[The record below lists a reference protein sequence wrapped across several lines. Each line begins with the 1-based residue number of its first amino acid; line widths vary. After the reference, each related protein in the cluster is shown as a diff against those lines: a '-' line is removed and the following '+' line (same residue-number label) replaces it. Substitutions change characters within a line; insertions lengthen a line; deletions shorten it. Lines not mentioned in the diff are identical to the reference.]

1 MIFNAGRPQTRQTY
15 GDGRTQTSTLL
26 PSTQLDQHS
35 LLGKTTETVDRSA
48 MNLEEIKPDFSEQQF
63 CRTYLDN
70 ELYIPKEYLDA
81 GYMTLDAEDYTASVL
96 NYPDCYGMK
105 EKTAHH
111 YYSNSFI
118 IFLGDHGP
126 RFGEEANARVNDA
139 EQRNPFL
146 YIVIPE
152 HLRYSPMH
160 EQLVQNSE
168 ELLTH
173 HDLHATLKDILYFQP
188 ASNFTELEFKVF
200 DSNKRGSSVLRRYEE
215 GVKRSCKTLPIPFQY
230 CICQYVT
237 SKVDDKELK
246 WELGLFAADQLDLIL
261 KSEGVSSMCESIKLY
276 NV

>member
-1 MIFNAGRPQTRQTY
+1 MDAVEFRMLNKVGANTRPNAFP
-15 GDGRTQTSTLL
+15 L
-26 PSTQLDQHS
+26 
-35 LLGKTTETVDRSA
+35 LLGKTTETVDRSV

-81 GYMTLDAEDYTASVL
+81 GYMF
-96 NYPDCYGMK
+96 
-105 EKTAHH
+105 
-111 YYSNSFI
+111 SNSFI

-126 RFGEEANARVNDA
+126 RFGKEANARVNDA

-246 WELGLFAADQLDLIL
+246 WELGSFAADQLDLIL
-261 KSEGVSSMCESIKLY
+261 KSEGVSSMCEITTIGLAK
-276 NV
+276 